1 MRSPNEFNWEK
12 EWMEVEKGAELKK
25 TKLANGGKVG
35 NKIST
40 QTKDVNHVMIIILFI
55 IQFYNLSRKNVT
67 VLEVDILEI
76 ELEGGKN

>member
-1 MRSPNEFNWEK
+1 LRKRGWRGK
-12 EWMEVEKGAELKK
+12 KGAELKK

-55 IQFYNLSRKNVT
+55 I
-67 VLEVDILEI
+67 
-76 ELEGGKN
+76 

>member
-55 IQFYNLSRKNVT
+55 I
-67 VLEVDILEI
+67 
-76 ELEGGKN
+76 